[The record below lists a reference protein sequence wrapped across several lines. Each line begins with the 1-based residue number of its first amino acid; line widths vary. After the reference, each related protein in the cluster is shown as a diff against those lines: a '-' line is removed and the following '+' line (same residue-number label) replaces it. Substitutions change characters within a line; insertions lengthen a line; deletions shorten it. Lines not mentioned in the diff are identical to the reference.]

1 VPPGYHLGPRVLSTL
16 RAARLSKAVT
26 FDLPGAYLKDLVE
39 LTGRWQVRPEE
50 LLAGL
55 PISTAQLADP
65 TTRVPLRVCEAI
77 ATRAIEL
84 TGEPA
89 LAVHIGLQMRLSSH
103 GFLGFAAMTAAT
115 VREAIELAC
124 RFASTRT
131 SAVSLA
137 LYVEGDTASL
147 VLEERT
153 SLGTVR
159 EMVVIALIVGIWQL
173 GQALTGKPL
182 DGVGECAFPEPP
194 WLRDVPQ
201 AGRLRFDPAG
211 TGDRANHRLVFPARE
226 LELPLVT
233 ADPVAMQ
240 LAREQCEREL
250 AALIDAGL
258 VSRVRAAL
266 LKGDVDL
273 TDVAKGFRMSPRTLK
288 RRLADHHTTFSAIRD
303 DVRRQRALLLL
314 DNRALS
320 IGDIAAKLGY
330 SELPNFT
337 RAFRKWTGQTPL
349 AYRERTQN
357 GAGRIHSD
365 PRDK

>member
-1 VPPGYHLGPRVLSTL
+1 ML
-16 RAARLSKAVT
+16 
-26 FDLPGAYLKDLVE
+26 DLPGAYLKDLVE
-39 LTGRWQVRPEE
+39 LTGRWQVRPDE

-55 PISTAQLADP
+55 PITVAQLADP

-89 LAVHIGLQMRLSSH
+89 LAVHFGMQMRLSSH

-115 VREAIELAC
+115 VREAIDLAC

-131 SAVSLA
+131 SAVGLA

-147 VLEERT
+147 VLEERA
-153 SLGTVR
+153 SLGVVR
-159 EMVVIALIVGIWQL
+159 DMVVIALLVGIWQL

-182 DGVGECAFPEPP
+182 DGVGECAFPEPA
-194 WLRDVPQ
+194 WLKKVPQ
-201 AGRLRFDPAG
+201 AGRLHFE
-211 TGDRANHRLVFPARE
+211 RANHRLVFPAHE
-226 LELPLVT
+226 LDLPLVT

-250 AALIDAGL
+250 AAMIDAGL
-258 VSRVRAAL
+258 ASRVRAAL

-273 TDVAKGFRMSPRTLK
+273 TDVAKDFRMSPRTLK

-349 AYRERTQN
+349 AYRERTHH
-357 GAGRIHSD
+357 GA
-365 PRDK
+365 RDK